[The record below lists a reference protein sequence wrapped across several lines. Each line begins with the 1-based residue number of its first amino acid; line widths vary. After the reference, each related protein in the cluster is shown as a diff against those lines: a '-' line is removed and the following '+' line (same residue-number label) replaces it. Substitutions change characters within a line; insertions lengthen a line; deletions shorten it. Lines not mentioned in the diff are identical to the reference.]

1 MQSPT
6 LRLIVDRELERR
18 AFVPVPY
25 WEIKA
30 TLTHGDDTI
39 EVAHAKGR
47 FDSLEAMETA
57 LARAQADTA
66 EVTAY
71 RAEPRKVAPPA
82 PFNTTALMSAASSGG
97 VSPARAMRAAESLYL
112 DGLISYPRTD
122 NTVYPPSLD
131 LRGSLE
137 ALAGWQPVA
146 TTAARLARQGKYTPT
161 RGKKRTTDHPP
172 IYPVAVPKKELSGD
186 QAKVYDLVVRRFLA
200 TLLPAAVIEGQRV
213 DVRIGQEPFL
223 ARGSRVASPGFLEV
237 YEKYAAK
244 RDRPLP
250 ALQPGDVLEVRDL
263 RSESKETQPPSRY
276 GQGPLIEKME
286 ELGLG
291 TKATR
296 ADIIQHLYDRN
307 YVRDNPVEPTE
318 LGVALITAFDAAM
331 KKAPVDISSWQM
343 TAKLD
348 DEMDRISEGELRR
361 DEVVA
366 ESQDMLE
373 QAWKLLDGHIAD
385 IRERIKSGVREDLT
399 LGECKNCG
407 GQLRVLRGKT
417 GKRFAACVGKE
428 GDVPQPA
435 AEGERPRRGC
445 GQTFPLPQR
454 GTITPTGKTC
464 GECGW
469 PEIKVVGAGGRGRP
483 WVLCVDIDCPSKA
496 KYRARAAPRRRTPER
511 EPAPG
516 RATRETG
523 VSDTERRADHAR
535 GLRRLR
541 QEHAGGAALR
551 APRRLRAAG
560 RAVVRPGRRDPRA
573 RRHRGRRGRPRR
585 APPRSRRRW
594 RPGPRRCCTPRR
606 APSSSSACCCPSSAP
621 AACSS
626 STGSSTRRSPIRAS
640 PAAWASTPC
649 WPSTSRAC
657 AACCP
662 TSRWSSTSIRLVGLA
677 RAGGAPDRIEAE
689 GLDFQQRVAA
699 GFAVV
704 ARRFPERVRLIDGS
718 PRHRRRGRL
727 RGGRGARGGRRR
739 RPATRRAE
747 ERPCS
752 TPSPASRRSRRCSR
766 APCASRRSSHA
777 YLLSRSRGPGED
789 GLRARA
795 RRGARQR
802 LRRLRRL
809 RRVRACAPRHPP
821 GPARGRAR
829 GRPHP
834 RTSRWSR

>member
-1 MQSPT
+1 MRLIVTEKDSAARKIADILGGRVTVKEHGRGRQKVRSYHFGYKDDDAVAIGLRGHVMETVFPNTYRRWSLKYLGDMIERPDLAWVVDGGAAGTLAALRSVAKGATEVVIATDYDREGELIGHEALEILRGDALKRHPHDKPEKKKAGAAGRGKAAAAPPAEPPADNGDPRVKAMLPAAAVDRHIRVRYSALTREEVEAAFAKPSTVDFNLAEAAHSRQDIDLIWGAVLTRFMSLASYRYGSDYLSVGRVQSPT
-6 LRLIVDRELERR
+6 LRLVVDRELERR

-30 TLTHGDDTI
+30 TLTRGDDTV
-39 EVAHAKGR
+39 EVAHTKGR

-57 LARAQADTA
+57 LGRAQADTA

-71 RAEPRKVAPPA
+71 KAEPRKVAPPA
-82 PFNTTALMSAASSGG
+82 PFNTTALMSAASGG
-97 VSPARAMRAAESLYL
+97 GASPARAMRAAESLYL

-146 TTAARLARQGKYTPT
+146 TTAARLAKQGKYTPT

-172 IYPVAVPKKELSGD
+172 IYPVGVPKRQLSGD

-213 DVRIGQEPFL
+213 DVRIGHEPFL

-250 ALQPGDVLEVRDL
+250 ALQPGDVLQVRDL

-286 ELGLG
+286 ELSLG

-348 DEMDRISEGELRR
+348 DQMTRISEGELRR
-361 DEVVA
+361 DQVVA

-373 QAWKLLDGHIAD
+373 QAWKLLDGHVAD

-428 GDVPQPA
+428 GEEPQPA

-454 GTITPTGKTC
+454 GAITPTGKTC

-483 WVLCVDIDCPSKA
+483 WVLCVDIDCPSKE
-496 KYRARAAPRRRTPER
+496 KYR
-511 EPAPG
+511 
-516 RATRETG
+516 
-523 VSDTERRADHAR
+523 
-535 GLRRLR
+535 
-541 QEHAGGAALR
+541 
-551 APRRLRAAG
+551 
-560 RAVVRPGRRDPRA
+560 
-573 RRHRGRRGRPRR
+573 
-585 APPRSRRRW
+585 
-594 RPGPRRCCTPRR
+594 
-606 APSSSSACCCPSSAP
+606 
-621 AACSS
+621 
-626 STGSSTRRSPIRAS
+626 
-640 PAAWASTPC
+640 
-649 WPSTSRAC
+649 SRAKKN
-657 AACCP
+657 A
-662 TSRWSSTSIRLVGLA
+662 
-677 RAGGAPDRIEAE
+677 
-689 GLDFQQRVAA
+689 
-699 GFAVV
+699 
-704 ARRFPERVRLIDGS
+704 
-718 PRHRRRGRL
+718 
-727 RGGRGARGGRRR
+727 
-739 RPATRRAE
+739 
-747 ERPCS
+747 
-752 TPSPASRRSRRCSR
+752 
-766 APCASRRSSHA
+766 
-777 YLLSRSRGPGED
+777 
-789 GLRARA
+789 
-795 RRGARQR
+795 
-802 LRRLRRL
+802 
-809 RRVRACAPRHPP
+809 
-821 GPARGRAR
+821 
-829 GRPHP
+829 
-834 RTSRWSR
+834 